1 MFIIALMSC
10 LFIYNDEQKLATF
23 RAYMSEVFPGY
34 EYFTYNT
41 LRTPLEEVMDHL
53 PSVSGVIIS
62 PCERTHV
69 VSFIVG
75 YVLGRTFPVYCAV
88 SSFKE
93 SHKSLTSIFNF
104 DSEEA
109 MFDHIRAN
117 AATILHDDAKR
128 ISKAYLYEKGI
139 PFTVDNFIGYLLKE
153 DKTTCDHFIA
163 AGMSVDSIDRDG
175 TPLLN
180 IACRKDKIDMVQ
192 YLIKKG
198 AKIDAVSADRE
209 YTPLM
214 DAVWR
219 GNVEAARLLIKEGA
233 DVNKVS
239 KEGQTMI
246 VLAVGA
252 EKIELCRLLA
262 QNGADVDIPDA
273 MGMSAYA
280 YATLFKKQEIIN
292 ILKPYHKE

>member
-1 MFIIALMSC
+1 MARMSC
-10 LFIYNDEQKLATF
+10 LFIYNDEQKLTDF
-23 RAYMSEVFPGY
+23 RAFMGEVFPNY

-41 LRTPLEEVMDHL
+41 LKTPLEEVMKAL
-53 PSVSGVIIS
+53 PSVSGLIIS

-75 YVLGRTFPVYCAV
+75 YVLGRTFPVYCAQSV
-88 SSFKE
+88 YKD
-93 SHKSLTSIFNF
+93 SHKALPKIYNF
-104 DSEEA
+104 DSEEE
-109 MFDHIRAN
+109 MFAHIRAN
-117 AATILHDDAKR
+117 ASTILREDAER
-128 ISKAYLYEKGI
+128 ISKAYLYEHGI
-139 PFTVDNFIGYLLKE
+139 PFTINNFISFLIKS

-163 AGMSVDSIDRDG
+163 AGMSVDSRDASG

-180 IACRKDKIDMVQ
+180 IACRKDKVDMVE

-198 AKIDAVSADRE
+198 AKIDAVSTDRE

-219 GNVEAARLLIKEGA
+219 GDVEAARLLIKEGA

-262 QNGADVDIPDA
+262 QNGADVDTPDA
-273 MGMSAYA
+273 MGMSAYG

-292 ILKPYHKE
+292 ILQPYHKE